1 VKLTTVAIFGVGYV
15 LGSKAGRERYAQ
27 IVAAARKASE
37 RLEAYGNGGGR
48 SIGRAAAP
56 GRHGPADSS

>member
-1 VKLTTVAIFGVGYV
+1 VKITTVAIFGVGYV

-37 RLEAYGNGGGR
+37 RLETYGNGGGR
-48 SIGRAAAP
+48 SIGRSGAGSDHGAP
-56 GRHGPADSS
+56 GSR